1 MGILELA
8 VGISVLVVFIFL
20 ATQVVWPIVTGEPLF
35 PAFRKSAVAQV
46 IVKAEHQLQEVAEVE
61 HLHKVMDEIQRRK
74 AGLEKKE

>member
-8 VGISVLVVFIFL
+8 VGIAVVVVFIFL
-20 ATQVVWPIVTGEPLF
+20 ATQVVWPIITGEPLF
-35 PAFRKSAVAQV
+35 PVFRKSAVAQV

-74 AGLEKKE
+74 AEMEKKE